1 MPPLRRVVD
10 TNVVATAEGA
20 NPTAGSGCRLAS
32 AEALQALMKDGH
44 LFLDDAGL
52 ILAEYLGAMGTGQ
65 PEAGGAFVR
74 WVLQNQW
81 VATKVSHVAVTP
93 RTGAPTGFA
102 ELPPPIDGVNYDPSD
117 EKFLAV
123 AAAHPEH
130 PPVLQAFD
138 SKWWGWQESLAA
150 CGVTIHF
157 LCPNEI
163 EDKYEEKMVFD

>member
-1 MPPLRRVVD
+1 MMPPVRCVID

-20 NPTAGSGCRLAS
+20 NSTAGPKCRLVT
-32 AEALQALMKDGH
+32 AEALLSVMRHGH
-44 LFLDDAGL
+44 LFVDDAGS
-52 ILAEYLGAMGTGQ
+52 IVAEYLGAVGAGQ

-81 VATKVSHVAVTP
+81 VTANVSRVTITP
-93 RTGAPTGFA
+93 RTGAPTTFH
-102 ELPPPIDGVNYDPSD
+102 ELPAPIAGTTYDPPD

-123 AAAHPEH
+123 AAAHPER

-138 SKWWGWQESLAA
+138 SKWWGWQDSLTA

-157 LCPNEI
+157 LCPDEI
-163 EDKYEEKMVFD
+163 KAKHQEKMGS